1 MFANRKSAD
10 VGRESSSMPGI
21 NMPRVILGGL
31 VAGLVANLF
40 DFIITTQL
48 MATEFA
54 SMLAR
59 LNLAAT
65 ATDAW
70 VGVFATANFIWGL
83 LLVFTYAS
91 IRPRFGPGPKTAMI
105 AGIMLWL
112 VVLIFGVLLLAMS
125 LHTPG
130 SYFKSSA
137 FYLVSALASSLAG
150 AALYK
155 E

>member
-1 MFANRKSAD
+1 MFANRKSTD
-10 VGRESSSMPGI
+10 ESREKSSTRGI
-21 NMPRVILGGL
+21 NISRVILGGL

-40 DFIITTQL
+40 DFVITTQL
-48 MATEFA
+48 MAAEFA

-59 LNLAAT
+59 LNLPAT
-65 ATDAW
+65 ATDSW
-70 VGVFATANFIWGL
+70 IGVFATADFIWGL
-83 LLVFTYAS
+83 LLVFTYAA

-105 AGIMLWL
+105 AGVMLWL

-125 LHTPG
+125 LHTPV
-130 SYFKSSA
+130 SYIKSSA